1 MLRFVFTTLALSTLG
16 TVHASAIQ
24 DADSGLFGPTPSTLL
39 AEEFI
44 RVARTA
50 TMSEPLSMEAIN
62 AALTLATEATLL
74 TPDDPS
80 VWRVLHEVAQ
90 MADRPAISI
99 YSIKN
104 LLRVAPTQPTAQ
116 LARLRDVIQAAQT
129 VDLRMVLYEQL
140 LSESRRQELDARVAA
155 RLALDAAY
163 LQRQL
168 GDINQFA
175 RWLAEA
181 VALDPAYPDA
191 MNLATGFFGDESADI
206 YRRAELLSSSMFSNI
221 RDLTAQVSLAE
232 FLMAFGDYQDAKEL
246 YEIIMGDGASDP
258 TLISDNLLADIV
270 LSQWAT
276 GDTVAAMDTLLT
288 RQIAVDETFRKQTQA
303 QQPRLT
309 PLELARIHAPLVPK
323 LAVVRAAVYENHEDS
338 IQADMALEAATGS
351 LLTVSKIYEALGN
364 ASTLRVV
371 ELYIQAAWVLLWLGD
386 DAESAM
392 TLIQQAETGVTL
404 DPTEKQR
411 LEGWIAFRQGDI
423 DGAIA
428 KLAPLTNDP
437 AAKAGMALVYLA
449 QGNKRDAAL
458 ELLEIAKRQ
467 GGTLLGVW
475 AKHKLQKI
483 VGTTF
488 HIRSEVDELQQLMIG
503 VLQKMNTY
511 VNDPRPPI
519 AIRIQPEKQT
529 FGPYQPLLID
539 IELTNNT
546 TIPLTIA
553 SNGPIQPLLLL
564 EALVEMP
571 GVTKRPAPPVIV
583 SIYRELSIL
592 PRGKT
597 SVTVDLR
604 KFWIGS
610 LLNSYPLRGASL
622 TLKATVNFTAR
633 KVMMRDGS
641 IVLVYEPGR
650 FGKRNISNIVRV
662 NGVRLND
669 LWLKQT
675 IEEVG
680 DITNVEQLIALVL
693 LTWVVGDDVSIAV
706 EEPLITPPRGEE
718 PPVLESGER
727 HPLQDTA
734 ITTIL
739 STFPKLDSTSQ
750 AWVISTM
757 SNDPSIKAVT
767 GMLKEP
773 NSTTAQLAWLIR
785 FATTTVPD
793 EALDDIRLLGAL
805 QSENEQVQTVAVWIY
820 KWVQMVVQKRS
831 EQLLGGAS

>member
-1 MLRFVFTTLALSTLG
+1 MLRFVFTSLALSTLG

-99 YSIKN
+99 HSIKN

-246 YEIIMGDGASDP
+246 YEIILGDGASDP

-270 LSQWAT
+270 LSQWAA

-288 RQIAVDETFRKQTQA
+288 RQIAVDKTFRKQTQA

-338 IQADMALEAATGS
+338 IQADMALESATGS
-351 LLTVSKIYEALGN
+351 LLTVSKIYEAQGD
-364 ASTLRVV
+364 AATLRVV

-386 DAESAM
+386 EAESAM
-392 TLIQQAETGVTL
+392 TLIQQAETGATL

-449 QGNKRDAAL
+449 QGNKRNAAL

-503 VLQKMNTY
+503 VLQKMDTH

-571 GVTKRPAPPVIV
+571 GVTKRSAPPVIV

-706 EEPLITPPRGEE
+706 EEPLITPPPGEE
-718 PPVLESGER
+718 PLVLESGER

-793 EALDDIRLLGAL
+793 EALDDTRLLGAL

-831 EQLLGGAS
+831 EQLLGRAS

>member
-1 MLRFVFTTLALSTLG
+1 MLRFVFTSLALSTLG

-44 RVARTA
+44 RIARTA

-99 YSIKN
+99 HSIKN

-338 IQADMALEAATGS
+338 IQADMALESATGS
-351 LLTVSKIYEALGN
+351 LLTVSKIYEAQGD
-364 ASTLRVV
+364 AATLRVV

-386 DAESAM
+386 DAESAV

-449 QGNKRDAAL
+449 QGNKRNAAL

-706 EEPLITPPRGEE
+706 EEPLITPPPGEE
-718 PPVLESGER
+718 PLVLESGER

-805 QSENEQVQTVAVWIY
+805 QSENEQVKTVAVWIY

-831 EQLLGGAS
+831 EQLLGGAF